1 MTEMRVTGVDV
12 DGLLELLGRHLYTT
26 PAVALRELVQN
37 AHDSIVRRRL
47 ADPAFPCGRIDIE
60 TDVARGTLTVTDDG
74 AGMTDAEVVDL
85 LATIGAGATR
95 LAREESGDEDLI
107 GLFGV
112 GFLSAFVIGRRVL
125 VHTTP
130 MSDPVTGWLYAS
142 AGGRQYTLTA
152 TEPRPVGARVTV
164 ELQPDARRLGDAEVV
179 SGLATRYFALLGVP
193 VHLNGA
199 PEPVND
205 LAPPW
210 RTEPGA
216 PVEHPVAA
224 TRRRLEFAARFERRF
239 EPLCTVDVE
248 PDEDSDVTGLLWVQ
262 SGATYGSSDN
272 RNVAVF
278 VRGMLLDDDARE
290 LLPRWAGFCGG
301 VLESRRLT
309 PTASRE
315 DLQRDDHWYA
325 AQRALSVRLV
335 SGLAAIAKE
344 QPDVWRTVLRRHN
357 EALLGAALA
366 DPVLFDLLA
375 DSLQV
380 PTSEGDLTARE
391 VARRGG
397 GRVHVSL
404 GEGGGF
410 EETVFR
416 AMKVPI
422 AIGTRYG
429 VAPFL
434 REWGQRAGAAVVE
447 LGTAAGDRQVF
458 VRAGLPPDDR
468 AWLVSVLGDPGEEV
482 VPARFA
488 PGSIPLVVVPDR
500 DVALK
505 RRIEADEAD
514 RRIGRAALALAR
526 AHTATIDGRVERRVY
541 VNLDSPVMQ
550 RLLADPDR
558 DARPAVLA
566 LLRAL
571 KGLTAGTRG
580 GAGVDLDASLSLF
593 SDTLLTLLDGS

>member
-1 MTEMRVTGVDV
+1 MTDVRVTGVDV
-12 DGLLELLGRHLYTT
+12 DGLLTLLGRHLYTT
-26 PAVALRELVQN
+26 PSVALRELVQN
-37 AHDSIVRRRL
+37 AHDSILRRRH
-47 ADPAFPCGRIDIE
+47 AEPGFAGGRIDIE
-60 TDVARGTLTVTDDG
+60 VDAARGTLTVTDDG
-74 AGMTDAEVVDL
+74 AGMTDDEVVAL

-95 LAREESGDEDLI
+95 LARDETGDEALI
-107 GLFGV
+107 GVFGV

-130 MSDPVTGWLYAS
+130 MVAPETGWLYTS
-142 AGGRQYTLTA
+142 AGGRQYTLA
-152 TEPRPVGARVTV
+152 PADPRPVGARVTV
-164 ELQPDARRLGDAEVV
+164 ELQPDARHLASVAVV
-179 SGLATRYFALLGVP
+179 EDLARRYFALLGVP
-193 VHLNGA
+193 VHVDDA
-199 PEPVND
+199 AEPVND

-210 RTEPGA
+210 RDAPGGA
-216 PVEHPVAA
+216 EEHPVVA
-224 TRRRLEFAARFERRF
+224 TRRRLEFAARFENRF
-239 EPLCTVDVE
+239 EPLCAMDVV
-248 PDEDSDVTGLLWVQ
+248 PDPDTDVAGLLWVQ

-272 RNVAVF
+272 RNVSVF

-290 LLPRWAGFCGG
+290 LLPRWAGFCGA

-315 DLQRDDHWYA
+315 DLQRDEQWHA
-325 AQRALSVRLV
+325 AQRSVARQLV
-335 SGLAAIAKE
+335 AGLADVAARK
-344 QPDVWRTVLRRHN
+344 PDVWRTVLRRHN

-366 DPVLFDLLA
+366 DPALFDLLA

-397 GRVHVSL
+397 GRLHVSL

-434 REWGQRAGAAVVE
+434 REWGQRAAAPVVE

-458 VRAGLPPDDR
+458 ARAGLAAEDQEWLAEALADD
-468 AWLVSVLGDPGEEV
+468 GEEV
-482 VPARFA
+482 VPSRFV

-500 DVALK
+500 EVALK

-526 AHTATIDGRVERRVY
+526 SHTATIDGRVERRVY
-541 VNLDSPVMQ
+541 VNLDSEVVR
-550 RLLADPDR
+550 RLLADPAR
-558 DARPAVLA
+558 DSRTAVLA
-566 LLRAL
+566 LLRSF

-580 GAGVDLDASLSLF
+580 GAGLDASLALF
-593 SDTLLTLLDGS
+593 SGTLLELLDGG

>member
-1 MTEMRVTGVDV
+1 MTDVRVTGVDV
-12 DGLLELLGRHLYTT
+12 DGLLTLLGRHLYTT
-26 PAVALRELVQN
+26 PSVALRELVQN
-37 AHDSIVRRRL
+37 AHDSIVRRSL
-47 ADPAFPCGRIDIE
+47 ADPGFAGGRIDIE
-60 TDVARGTLTVTDDG
+60 TDTARGTLTVTDDG
-74 AGMTDAEVVDL
+74 AGMTDDEVVAM

-95 LAREESGDEDLI
+95 LAREETGDEQLI

-130 MSDPVTGWLYAS
+130 MSAPTTGWLYTS
-142 AGGRQYTLTA
+142 AGGRQYTLA
-152 TEPRPVGARVTV
+152 PAEARPVGARVTV
-164 ELQPDARRLGDAEVV
+164 ELQPDAHHL
-179 SGLATRYFALLGVP
+179 SGGQLVEDLARRYFALLGVP
-193 VHLNGA
+193 VRVNGA
-199 PEPVND
+199 AEPVND
-205 LAPPW
+205 VAPPW
-210 RTEPGA
+210 RGTPDGA
-216 PVEHPVAA
+216 AEHPVQA
-224 TRRRLEFAARFERRF
+224 TRQRLEFAARFENRF
-239 EPLCTVDVE
+239 EPLCAI
-248 PDEDSDVTGLLWVQ
+248 DVTPGADTDVAGLLWVQ

-272 RNVAVF
+272 RNVSVF

-290 LLPRWAGFCGG
+290 LLPRWAGFCGA

-315 DLQRDDHWYA
+315 DLQRDEHWHA
-325 AQRALSVRLV
+325 AQRSVARQLV
-335 SGLAAIAKE
+335 AGLADVAAKK
-344 QPDVWRTVLRRHN
+344 PDVWRTVLRRHN

-366 DPVLFDLLA
+366 DPELFDLLS

-404 GEGGGF
+404 GEGSGF

-422 AIGTRYG
+422 AMGHRYG

-434 REWGQRAGAAVVE
+434 REWGLRAGAQVVE

-458 VRAGLPPDDR
+458 ARAGLPADEQE
-468 AWLVSVLGDPGEEV
+468 WLAGALADAGEEV
-482 VPARFA
+482 VPSRFV
-488 PGSIPLVVVPDR
+488 PGSIPLVVGPDR

-526 AHTATIDGRVERRVY
+526 SHTATIDGRVERRVY
-541 VNLDSPVMQ
+541 VNLDSAVVA
-550 RLLADPDR
+550 RLLADPAR
-558 DARPAVLA
+558 DSHAAVLA
-566 LLRAL
+566 LLRAF
-571 KGLTAGTRG
+571 KGLTAGTRA
-580 GAGVDLDASLSLF
+580 AGDLDASLALF
-593 SDTLLTLLDGS
+593 SDTLLALMDGTT